1 MLLGTASLTAGL
13 IAGRADVVVI
23 GFPLILMAAAAHHS
37 SRHPA
42 VKVSTDDA
50 AAVRDGQFYAV
61 PLNIDAQGGVVAIA
75 VTGSGS
81 KPYSYLLDASERSV
95 PLTIE
100 LPLSGQRDIYALS
113 WTGISVDATMI
124 QQDEVLAPVP
134 YTVLPAIDRL
144 AALPLPPRL
153 SGLTG
158 DHSSR
163 KYGDGGDLRDV
174 HPFRPGD
181 QLRRIDWR
189 ATARLSPEQR
199 DLYVRRTHATSEA
212 AVMLAVDTQSDL
224 SSEAA
229 TWYGGQLPSP
239 LTFSSLHLAR
249 HAATLVAASYL
260 HGGDR
265 VGVTELTGYRRG
277 LRAAGGRRQLE
288 LIRLRL
294 TSMRASNQLDK
305 PQQDPVLPPD
315 CLVMVFSPFM
325 NDDGERL
332 LLKWHRS
339 GHAVIGVDTLP
350 QLNTTGLSG
359 SEGLA
364 LRMELMSR
372 KDRIER
378 AAQSGIPVFG
388 WRGPDDESADDE
400 RGAIRGQ
407 LPLPAGLHML
417 NRTAARPRR
426 TAAVRSTR

>member
-1 MLLGTASLTAGL
+1 MLLGVASLTAGL
-13 IAGRADVVVI
+13 IGGRADVVVI
-23 GFPLILMAAAAHHS
+23 GIPLILTAVASLNS
-37 SRHPA
+37 SRQPA
-42 VKVSTDDA
+42 VKVNTDDA
-50 AAVRDGQFYAV
+50 AGARDGQFYTV
-61 PLNIDAQGGVVAIA
+61 PLKVGAEGGLVAVAI
-75 VTGSGS
+75 TGSGS

-113 WTGISVDATMI
+113 WTGISADATMI
-124 QQDEVLAPVP
+124 QHNEVSAPVP

-144 AALPLPPRL
+144 DALPLPPRL

-163 KYGDGGDLRDV
+163 NYGDGGDLRDV
-174 HPFRPGD
+174 HPFHPGD

-189 ATARLSPEQR
+189 ATARLSPDQT

-212 AVMLAVDTQSDL
+212 AVMLVVDSASDL

-249 HAATLVAASYL
+249 QAATLVAASYL
-260 HGGDR
+260 HDGDR
-265 VGVTELTGYRRG
+265 VGLTELTGYRRG
-277 LRAAGGRRQLE
+277 LRAAAGRRQLE

-305 PQQDPVLPPD
+305 PQQDPALPPD

-332 LLKWHRS
+332 LLKWHRM
-339 GHAVIGVDTLP
+339 GHSVIGVDTLP
-350 QLNTTGLSG
+350 RLNTTGLSG
-359 SEGLA
+359 SEELA

-378 AAQSGIPVFG
+378 AGQSGIPVFG
-388 WRGPDDESADDE
+388 WRGPEGGAADE
-400 RGAIRGQ
+400 GQ
-407 LPLPAGLHML
+407 DAVPGQSPLPVGLHTL

-426 TAAVRSTR
+426 TAAVRRGR